1 MKKVP
6 GDGIVP
12 IGCDSTLIEYNL
24 MCDSPD
30 ILPITE
36 AAAGIWPWS
45 CDNTIIQYNEVWG
58 HKAPGMHK
66 DSIPTTIAKTPL
78 YNTITVTTITE
89 EWYLYATAGMP
100 EIIAAETSEALFDTT
115 SA

>member
-1 MKKVP
+1 MCILSDAYNKHTIVRNNVIERVP

-30 ILPITE
+30 ILPMTE
-36 AAAGIWPWS
+36 AAGIWPWS

-58 HKAPGMHK
+58 HKAPWDAQGF
-66 DSIPTTIAKTPL
+66 DSD
-78 YNTITVTTITE
+78 YNCQNTLI
-89 EWYLYATAGMP
+89 
-100 EIIAAETSEALFDTT
+100 
-115 SA
+115 